1 MSKKVFIYSTL
12 SNDQAYTQYVKGT
25 EVPQVEHTINIAGKA
40 NVAGK
45 HFLTPLGMVTEI
57 TEEDLAI
64 LKGNQMFQIHEANG
78 FITYSNTKADPDT
91 VASDMTG
98 RDASAPLVEQDFENE
113 KVEAPVS
120 NGRRARAK

>member
-1 MSKKVFIYSTL
+1 MSKKVYVYSTL

-40 NVAGK
+40 N
-45 HFLTPLGMVTEI
+45 FLTPLGMVTEI

-78 FITYSNTKADPDT
+78 FITISNTKADPET
-91 VASDMTG
+91 VAADMTG
-98 RDASAPLVEQDFENE
+98 RDGSAPLVEQDFENE

-120 NGRRARAK
+120 NRRNRAK